1 MLLQIGFAL
10 LAAVCV
16 SGEPTVALPISVLPP
31 ATPLNATWRPVVLM
45 HGLFASAEAMSH
57 AQAWIEADFPGIHTL
72 NVEIG
77 DGKDSSL
84 LMDLNL
90 QVEAFTKAVQ
100 ADPLLANGFNLVA
113 HSQGGLISR
122 GFIERVNVPPVYN
135 FITWSTP
142 HQGVYGVP
150 DFNALC
156 PDTPCPW
163 LNNIFDALLD
173 GKGTEP
179 WLQKFISFAAY
190 WQDVMHYDAYL
201 SNNIFLADINNQR
214 PDKNATYA
222 ANLASL
228 NTLALEWSFV
238 DTIVVPNTS
247 AWFEFFAVN
256 ETNKVIPLTQS
267 DLYIQ
272 DWIGLKKLDDMGRLK
287 LYKTDCPHQDYPREQ
302 CKYWYDQ
309 YTQPLLNNTLP

>member
-1 MLLQIGFAL
+1 MLVVSL
-10 LAAVCV
+10 LFCFIRAEK
-16 SGEPTVALPISVLPP
+16 SEPSAPVPP
-31 ATPLNATWRPVVLM
+31 PVPLNATWRPVVLM

-57 AQAWIEADFPGIHTL
+57 AQQWIEADFPGIHTL

-77 DGKDSSL
+77 DGRDSSL
-84 LMDLNL
+84 LLDMNL
-90 QVEAFTKAVQ
+90 QVEAFAKAVQ
-100 ADPLLANGFNLVA
+100 ADPLLKNGFNLVA
-113 HSQGGLISR
+113 HSQGGLVSR
-122 GFIERVNVPPVYN
+122 GFIERYNTPPVYN

-156 PDTPCPW
+156 PNTPCPW
-163 LNNIFDALLD
+163 LDNIFDALLD

-179 WLQKFISFAAY
+179 WLQTFISFAAY

-214 PDKNATYA
+214 PTKNATYA

-247 AWFEFFAVN
+247 AWFEFYAVN
-256 ETNKVIPLTQS
+256 ETKTTVPLTQS
-267 DLYIQ
+267 QIYIE
-272 DWIGLKKLDDMGRLK
+272 DWIGLRKLDESDRLK

-309 YTQPLLNNTLP
+309 YTRPLLNNTLPSTTSL